1 MMGIEAIHAVRWA
14 LYLVLGILSGAT
26 FFAQFLARPRVAPMR
41 KVTLGLLA
49 LAGLTLS
56 LCGFALSI
64 AAMSGTS
71 VADTDPELL
80 RTMILTT
87 AVGWAF
93 IAQSASLLA
102 ILLLVALPGASRT
115 GRLEAI
121 PAFGAIAI
129 GAIAWSGHAAASEG
143 TNSAARLAGDIVH
156 MLAASLWLGALVV
169 LLRELTR
176 QRTHSADSL
185 QDVWALFYGFGR
197 IGSVVVTTLVITG
210 ILNMAF
216 LFNVAD
222 LAALPFQPYGRWLLI
237 KLGLF
242 SLMVALAGIN
252 RFYLTPR
259 RVGAS
264 GSGRMSS
271 LRILRLTVTLEL
283 ALIIAIMGIVGWI
296 GTQEPIMTQSL

>member
-1 MMGIEAIHAVRWA
+1 MGIEAIHAVRWS
-14 LYLVLGILSGAT
+14 LYLVLGILSGAP
-26 FFAQFLARPRVAPMR
+26 FYARFLARPRVAPMR
-41 KVTLGLLA
+41 RVTLGLLA

-56 LCGFALSI
+56 VCGFALSI

-71 VADTDPELL
+71 VSDTDPELL

-102 ILLLVALPGASRT
+102 ILLLVAVPGASRT
-115 GRLEAI
+115 GKLEAI

-143 TNSAARLAGDIVH
+143 ISGSARLVGDVVH
-156 MLAASLWLGALVV
+156 MLAASLWLGALVI

-176 QRTHSADSL
+176 RRADSADSL
-185 QDVWALFYGFGR
+185 QGVWELLHGFGR
-197 IGSVVVTTLVITG
+197 IGSVVVTTLIITG

-222 LAALPFQPYGRWLLI
+222 LAALPLQPYGRWLLI

-242 SLMVALAGIN
+242 CVMVALAGIN

-259 RVGAS
+259 LVSAS
-264 GSGRMSS
+264 GGGRMSS
-271 LRILRLTVTLEL
+271 LRILRLTVTFEL

-296 GTQEPIMTQSL
+296 GTQEPTVVQAL